1 MKKYMLKGT
10 GTALVTPFKK
20 NLAVD
25 ENSLRKLVDWQIK
38 NKIEFL
44 VPCGSTGEAAT
55 LTRGERRRIIEIVL
69 DQANGRVPVVA
80 GTGTN
85 STSDSILLTKDAKDV
100 GAEFVLLV
108 GPYYNKPPQEGY
120 FQHFRAIAES
130 SDINVVLYNIPGRT
144 AANIFPETILR
155 IAEEIENVIAIKEAS
170 NNLEQVA
177 QIIRNKPAGF
187 SVLSGEDSLTVPI
200 ISIGGNGVISTTSN
214 EVPKEFGDMVRFALK
229 GDFGKAREMH
239 YKLFGLMRA
248 NFLESNPVPLK
259 SALTMMGKIEE
270 VLRLPLVKIS
280 NTNRAKMKS
289 VLKSMKLI

>member
-1 MKKYMLKGT
+1 MKKYILNGT

-85 STSDSILLTKDAKDV
+85 STSDSILLTKDAKEA
-100 GAEFVLLV
+100 GAGFVLLV

-120 FQHFRAIAES
+120 FRHFRAIAES
-130 SDINVVLYNIPGRT
+130 CDINVVLYNIPGRT
-144 AANIFPETILR
+144 AANIFPETILK

-177 QIIRNKPAGF
+177 QIIKNKPDGF

-239 YKLFGLMRA
+239 YKLFGLMKA

-259 SALTMMGKIEE
+259 SALAMMGKIEE
-270 VLRLPLVKIS
+270 ILRLPLVKIS